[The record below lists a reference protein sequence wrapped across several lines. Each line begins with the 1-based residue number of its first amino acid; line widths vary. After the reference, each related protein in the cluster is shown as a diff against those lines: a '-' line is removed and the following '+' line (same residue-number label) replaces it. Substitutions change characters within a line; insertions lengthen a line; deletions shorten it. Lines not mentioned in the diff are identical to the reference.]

1 MYLETDPTQLKSCR
15 WSLASW
21 SRLSRPLWNSAILL
35 TSLQQITLSA
45 LLSPSGML
53 CLGHFVL
60 NPGGVLLLV
69 QVDNVGPCSV
79 ISFHANASED
89 KVVTCFLISGSRCVT
104 A

>member
-1 MYLETDPTQLKSCR
+1 MYLETDPTQLKCCK
-15 WSLASW
+15 WSLGSW
-21 SRLSRPLWNSAILL
+21 SHSSRPLWNSAILL
-35 TSLQQITLSA
+35 TSLQQMRLSA

-69 QVDNVGPCSV
+69 QVNNVGPCSV

-89 KVVTCFLISGSRCVT
+89 AVVTYFLISGSRCVM